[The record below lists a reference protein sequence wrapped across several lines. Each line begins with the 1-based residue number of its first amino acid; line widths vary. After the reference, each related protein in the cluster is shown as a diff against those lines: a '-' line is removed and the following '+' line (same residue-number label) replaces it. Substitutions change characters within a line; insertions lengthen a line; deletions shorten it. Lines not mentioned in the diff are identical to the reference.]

1 MYFWELRN
9 IQKAWKTRNIRKAR
23 NIQET
28 RKNRK
33 NRKNRKARKT
43 RNIRKAWNIRKTRN
57 IQKARKTLQYTHGE
71 SNPNQRN
78 RNPSFYP
85 LNYGCIIGL

>member
-1 MYFWELRN
+1 MYFRELRN

-23 NIQET
+23 
-28 RKNRK
+28 
-33 NRKNRKARKT
+33 KNRKAR
-43 RNIRKAWNIRKTRN
+43 NIRKTRKTRN
-57 IQKARKTLQYTHGE
+57 IQKNRKTLQYTHGE

>member
-1 MYFWELRN
+1 MYFRELRN
-9 IQKAWKTRNIRKAR
+9 IQKAWKNR
-23 NIQET
+23 NIQKA

-33 NRKNRKARKT
+33 AWKARKT
-43 RNIRKAWNIRKTRN
+43 RNIRKNRN
-57 IQKARKTLQYTHGE
+57 IQKTRKTLQYTHGE

>member
-1 MYFWELRN
+1 MYFRELRN
-9 IQKAWKTRNIRKAR
+9 IQKAWKNRKAR
-23 NIQET
+23 NI
-28 RKNRK
+28 
-33 NRKNRKARKT
+33 RKT
-43 RNIRKAWNIRKTRN
+43 RKTRN
-57 IQKARKTLQYTHGE
+57 IQKNRKTLQYTHGE

>member
-1 MYFWELRN
+1 MYFRELRN
-9 IQKAWKTRNIRKAR
+9 ILKAWKTRNIQKA
-23 NIQET
+23 

-33 NRKNRKARKT
+33 PQ
-43 RNIRKAWNIRKTRN
+43 N
-57 IQKARKTLQYTHGE
+57 IQKTRKTLQYTHGE

>member
-1 MYFWELRN
+1 MYFRELRN
-9 IQKAWKTRNIRKAR
+9 IQKAWKTRNIRKA
-23 NIQET
+23 QKT
-28 RKNRK
+28 QKNRK
-33 NRKNRKARKT
+33 AWKAWKARKT
-43 RNIRKAWNIRKTRN
+43 RNIQKT
-57 IQKARKTLQYTHGE
+57 RKTLQYTHGE

>member
-1 MYFWELRN
+1 MYFRELRNTQKAWKNRN
-9 IQKAWKTRNIRKAR
+9 IQKARKNRKTQKTQKTRNIR
-23 NIQET
+23 NIW
-28 RKNRK
+28 
-33 NRKNRKARKT
+33 KNRKARKT
-43 RNIRKAWNIRKTRN
+43 RE
-57 IQKARKTLQYTHGE
+57 TLQYTHGE

>member
-1 MYFWELRN
+1 MYFRELRN
-9 IQKAWKTRNIRKAR
+9 IQKAWKTQKARKNRKARNIRKAR
-23 NIQET
+23 
-28 RKNRK
+28 
-33 NRKNRKARKT
+33 KNRKAR
-43 RNIRKAWNIRKTRN
+43 NIRKT
-57 IQKARKTLQYTHGE
+57 RKTLQYTHGE

>member
-1 MYFWELRN
+1 MYFRELRN
-9 IQKAWKTRNIRKAR
+9 IQKAWKNRKAR
-23 NIQET
+23 NI
-28 RKNRK
+28 RKT
-33 NRKNRKARKT
+33 RKT
-43 RNIRKAWNIRKTRN
+43 RNIRKNRKTRN
-57 IQKARKTLQYTHGE
+57 IRKNRNIQKTRKTLQYTHGE

>member
-1 MYFWELRN
+1 MYFRELRN
-9 IQKAWKTRNIRKAR
+9 ILKAWKTRNIRKAR
-23 NIQET
+23 NIQ
-28 RKNRK
+28 
-33 NRKNRKARKT
+33 KNRKARKPQ
-43 RNIRKAWNIRKTRN
+43 NIRKT
-57 IQKARKTLQYTHGE
+57 RKTLQYTHGE